1 MIVTPPSVYASSLI
15 RRKKEEMEKMAAQKI
30 AEERG
35 STPPGHRRVPEEER
49 LETLRTLR
57 EGSLYYFNE
66 RL

>member
-1 MIVTPPSVYASSLI
+1 
-15 RRKKEEMEKMAAQKI
+15 MEKMAAQKI